1 MNKKKFRE
9 KTDSCRDSGGVY
21 DSGYGASHDSVC
33 FIRTDGG
40 TDHENRELPEPMLIR
55 SVLREVGHRRE
66 EILAGPAV
74 GRDCAVMEP
83 REGEVLRVFLRP
95 YYRHHQRIWGNT
107 VFILL
112 PMI

>member
-1 MNKKKFRE
+1 MKIGK
-9 KTDSCRDSGGVY
+9 
-21 DSGYGASHDSVC
+21 
-33 FIRTDGG
+33 
-40 TDHENRELPEPMLIR
+40 LPEPMLIR

-83 REGEVLRVFLRP
+83 RKEKFTCFPPTPLP
-95 YYRHHQRIWGNT
+95 APQRIWGNT